1 MRIKGIISFLLLST
15 MLLLNACKQEQPDWS
30 GVITFTNPTAQ
41 TLVANGYDT
50 VTLTAHINPNSD
62 PDKRT
67 ITFTTDYG
75 TFTNG
80 QPTIVL
86 NADQNGNAT
95 TAIKGTVVAT
105 ATIKATIQTI
115 FTATKKIYFVA
126 ADPSMIFKVNP
137 ITDSIPS
144 DGVSTIAIG
153 AVVNKALLITQQ
165 NMVFTTDGGTFGNGT
180 ATITLA
186 ADSNGNA
193 TAYLKSSTFG
203 TKHVSLVNN
212 NVTQVVAVNFIKAL
226 PDTILLSALSVLG
239 SGYNNSLAIGIVLK
253 RNVGSVSPTFFFIY
267 NATDN
272 SGNQVGEFFNGT
284 ASDQNGNASVAFTMG
299 NSTYKGLVTI
309 TVALQQ
315 NPAIKAMV
323 NVLIN

>member
-1 MRIKGIISFLLLST
+1 MRISKTCSFLLLST
-15 MLLLNACKQEQPDWS
+15 ILLLNSCKQKQPDWS
-30 GVITFTNPTAQ
+30 GVITFANPNAQ
-41 TLVANGYDT
+41 TLAADGYDT
-50 VTLTAHINPNSD
+50 LMLIAHINPNSD

-80 QPTIVL
+80 QTTIVII
-86 NADQNGNAT
+86 ADKNGNAT
-95 TAIKGTVVAT
+95 TAIKGTIVAT

-115 FTATKKIYFVA
+115 YTTTKTIYFVA

-137 ITDSIPS
+137 IVDSLPS

-153 AVVNKALLITQQ
+153 AVVNKALLITPQ

-180 ATITLA
+180 ATITLS
-186 ADSNGNA
+186 ADSNGNV

-203 TKHVSLVNN
+203 TKHVSLANN
-212 NVTQVVAVNFIKAL
+212 NVTQVIAVNFIKAL

-239 SGYNNSLAIGIVLK
+239 SGYANSLAIGISLK
-253 RNVGSVSPTFFFIY
+253 RNVGSVSPNFFFVY

-272 SGNQVGEFFNGT
+272 SGNQVGAFFNGT

-299 NSTYKGLVTI
+299 NSTYKGIVTI

-315 NPAIKAMV
+315 NQAIKAMIY
-323 NVLIN
+323 VLIN